1 MTLTRW
7 KLLVVIGRKSECRKK
22 RRDRKGYVRV
32 ERRVHKVGWWI
43 VATKVDGHERAF
55 SFLFNFSFCLFC
67 PLDTRNGHTRDATPH
82 CCLRS
87 IDRFEVSEDTEESIE
102 ERARCSMINAS
113 RSSAWSLY
121 YGACSVHASIFNI
134 DHNVRVRAAER
145 PGRIYPFH
153 AGYLGNRH
161 QIIRRGFV
169 NGNENV
175 YIMSRGSRRGRKVFN
190 CYKDFIN

>member
-43 VATKVDGHERAF
+43 VATKVDGRERAF

-67 PLDTRNGHTRDATPH
+67 PLDTRNGHTRDVTPH

-87 IDRFEVSEDTEESIE
+87 IDRFEVSEESIE

-121 YGACSVHASIFNI
+121 YGACTRRYLTSITMFEWEPRR
-134 DHNVRVRAAER
+134 DREE
-145 PGRIYPFH
+145 YTLST
-153 AGYLGNRH
+153 LGIWVTGMKLFGEGLLTVTRMC
-161 QIIRRGFV
+161 I
-169 NGNENV
+169 
-175 YIMSRGSRRGRKVFN
+175 
-190 CYKDFIN
+190 